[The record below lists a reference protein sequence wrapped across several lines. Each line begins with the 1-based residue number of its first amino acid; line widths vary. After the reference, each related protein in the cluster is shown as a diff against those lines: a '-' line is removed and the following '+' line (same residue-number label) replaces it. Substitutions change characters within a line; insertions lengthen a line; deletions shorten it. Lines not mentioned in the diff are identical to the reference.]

1 MQLPLISISILD
13 KTISPFLVARGTR
26 GQEILREK
34 ILRGQEKVN
43 QVYFEPGKVES
54 LKKRQRKLE
63 F

>member
-1 MQLPLISISILD
+1 MNVCGEVV
-13 KTISPFLVARGTR
+13 FLRLGCSSKIASTR